1 MSETL
6 KLCPKCLKPVPTG
19 APEGLCPQCVMASA
33 AETRSAP
40 PATQRREPPTLES
53 IRAAFPSLEIVELI
67 GAGGMGAVF
76 KARQPKLERWVALKV
91 LPQELAE
98 APGFA
103 ERFAREA
110 RLLARL
116 NHPNIV
122 TVYDFGQSG
131 GFYYL
136 LMEYVDGVNLRQAM
150 EAGRFSP
157 PAALSL
163 VPQICDALQFAHQEG
178 ILHRDIKPENLLLD
192 TKGRIKIA
200 DFGIAKLIGEAVQD
214 VTLTGSGLAV
224 GTPHYMAPEQLERPR
239 EVDQRA
245 DIYSL
250 GVVFYEMLTG
260 ELPIGRFAP
269 PSEKSAADPRV
280 DPIVLR
286 ALEKER
292 ERRYRSAGEVKTS
305 LERIT
310 QEVGEPGSGKPV
322 EAKPLAAGDDF
333 LLCNPALPRMARA
346 IIVYALVVSPL
357 YWLFGLDMAD
367 EPPPQQFL
375 PALIH
380 TLAYGTL
387 TAGDFAA
394 VLLLFIGALK
404 LRGLNRAGADLLRV
418 TLWFHL
424 CLLALGVAALLVE
437 TVLLPEVVETPVPL
451 AESLY
456 STIGVGM
463 IAFEIAALIWLR
475 RNRSVLEE
483 LCIPA
488 PAPAPDASRSASSKP
503 PPATDAVSAT
513 PARPRAAAARGVTA
527 SAILTAISLPPGF
540 IMILGLWFTAA
551 LPASYDKVAIDNL
564 LQMATGVGVT
574 VLPASLG
581 FLLGLWGLQQIRA
594 SGGCLRG
601 RSRALIGAL
610 GWPALILAGFTAFTL
625 ANLAGGFLSGGRG
638 FVAKIVLCAAGALLA
653 GTSLVYLTWR
663 WAGAVPRGHRPAGS
677 WVVIGVA
684 ALVLLGPTALVALV
698 CGSLP
703 PLSAL
708 SHRLPAPALSSV
720 GEAAQTTTN
729 APAEVQPLPPND

>member
-6 KLCPKCLKPVPTG
+6 KLCPKCLKPVPAG

-33 AETRSAP
+33 ADSRPEP
-40 PATQRREPPTLES
+40 PASQRREPPTLES
-53 IRAAFPSLEIVELI
+53 IRAAFPQLEIVELI

-91 LPQELAE
+91 LPQELAA

-269 PSEKSAADPRV
+269 PSEKSAADPRL

-305 LERIT
+305 VERIT
-310 QEVGEPGSGKPV
+310 QVAGEPGPEKPV
-322 EAKPLAAGDDF
+322 GVKRRRAGDDF
-333 LLCNPALPRMARA
+333 VLCNPALPRMGQA
-346 IIVYALVVSPL
+346 IIAYALVVSPL
-357 YWLFGLDMAD
+357 YWLFGLDMPDDPA
-367 EPPPQQFL
+367 PLQFL

-380 TLAYGTL
+380 TLAYGAL

-394 VLLLFIGALK
+394 VLLLLIGALK
-404 LRGLNRAGADLLRV
+404 LRRLNRAGADLLRV

-424 CLLALGVAALLVE
+424 CLLALGVVALLVE
-437 TVLLPEVVETPVPL
+437 TFLLPEVVETPVPL

-456 STIGVGM
+456 STIGAGM
-463 IAFEIAALIWLR
+463 IAFEIAALTWLR
-475 RNRSVLEE
+475 RNRSLLEE
-483 LCIPA
+483 LCTA
-488 PAPAPDASRSASSKP
+488 TESSGDRSRSASSKP
-503 PPATDAVSAT
+503 PPATGAVSPT
-513 PARPRAAAARGVTA
+513 TQKRRRPAARGVTA

-540 IMILGLWFTAA
+540 FMILGVWFTAA
-551 LPASYDKVAIDNL
+551 LPASYDKVATDNL
-564 LQMATGVGVT
+564 LEMATGVGVT

-581 FLLGLWGLQQIRA
+581 FLLGVWGLQQIRA

-601 RSRALIGAL
+601 RTRALIGAL

-625 ANLAGGFLSGGRG
+625 SNLVGGFLPGDQGYAAR
-638 FVAKIVLCAAGALLA
+638 IVLCAAMALMA

-663 WAGAVPRGHRPAGS
+663 WAGAVPRGQRPARP
-677 WVVIGVA
+677 WRVIIVT
-684 ALVLLGPTALVALV
+684 ALLLLAPTALVALV

-703 PLSAL
+703 PLNAL
-708 SHRLPAPALSSV
+708 RHRLSVPALSKA
-720 GEAAQTTTN
+720 GETAPPPTN
-729 APAEVQPLPPND
+729 AQAEVQPPPAK

>member
-1 MSETL
+1 
-6 KLCPKCLKPVPTG
+6 
-19 APEGLCPQCVMASA
+19 MASA
-33 AETRSAP
+33 AESHAEPSAG
-40 PATQRREPPTLES
+40 QRRQPPSLES
-53 IRAAFPSLEIVELI
+53 IRAAFPQLEILELI

-91 LPQELAE
+91 LPQELAG

-103 ERFAREA
+103 DRFAREA

-122 TVYDFGQSG
+122 TVYDFGKSG
-131 GFYYL
+131 GYYYL
-136 LMEYVDGVNLRQAM
+136 LMEYVNGVNLRQAM

-192 TKGRIKIA
+192 SKGRIKIA
-200 DFGIAKLIGEAVQD
+200 DFGIAKLIGEAVKD

-250 GVVFYEMLTG
+250 GVVFYELLTG

-292 ERRYRSAGEVKTS
+292 ERRFRSAGEVKTS
-305 LERIT
+305 VERIT
-310 QEVGEPGSGKPV
+310 QVVGEPGPGRPV
-322 EAKPLAAGDDF
+322 QAKRQTVGDDF
-333 LLCNPALPRMARA
+333 LLCNPALPRMGQA
-346 IIVYALVVSPL
+346 ITVYALIVSPL
-357 YWLFGLDMAD
+357 YWLFGLDRLD
-367 EPPPQQFL
+367 EPVPQQFL

-380 TLAYGTL
+380 TLTYGIL

-404 LRGLNRAGADLLRV
+404 LRRLNRAGADLLRV

-424 CLLALGVAALLVE
+424 CLLALGMAALLVE
-437 TVLLPEVVETPVPL
+437 TFLLPEVVETPTPVV
-451 AESLY
+451 ESLY
-456 STIGVGM
+456 STIGAGM
-463 IAFEIAALIWLR
+463 IAFEIAALMWLR
-475 RNRSVLEE
+475 RNRSLLEE
-483 LCIPA
+483 LCNPFGA
-488 PAPAPDASRSASSKP
+488 PPLDVNRPPSSKP
-503 PPATDAVSAT
+503 PTATDAVTTT
-513 PARPRAAAARGVTA
+513 PEKQRPPAARGATA

-540 IMILGLWFTAA
+540 IMILGLWFTTA
-551 LPASYDKVAIDNL
+551 LPASYDRVATDTL
-564 LQMATGVGVT
+564 LQMATGIGVT

-601 RSRALIGAL
+601 RTRALIGAL
-610 GWPALILAGFTAFTL
+610 GWPALILAGFTAFAL
-625 ANLAGGFLSGGRG
+625 AKLVEGFLPEGQG
-638 FVAKIVLCAAGALLA
+638 FVVKIVFCAAAALAA
-653 GTSLVYLTWR
+653 GTSLVYLSWR
-663 WAGAVPRGHRPAGS
+663 WAGAVPRGRRPTGS
-677 WVVIGVA
+677 WVVISVA
-684 ALVLLGPTALVALV
+684 AFLLLAPTALVALV
-698 CGSLP
+698 CASLP

-708 SHRLPAPALSSV
+708 SHRLSAPALSTA
-720 GEAAQTTTN
+720 GETAPTTTN
-729 APAEVQPLPPND
+729 GNGQTELQPPPPK